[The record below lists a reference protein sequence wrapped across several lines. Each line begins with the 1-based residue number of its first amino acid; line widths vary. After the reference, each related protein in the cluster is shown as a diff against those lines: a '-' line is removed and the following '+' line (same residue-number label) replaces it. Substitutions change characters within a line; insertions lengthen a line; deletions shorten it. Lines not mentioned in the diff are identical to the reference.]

1 METKRLGRWAPMLVL
16 AATLVMFVAGANAV
30 DAAKGGGHG
39 RGGTTPPPATGTCS
53 VTPNPAARWSAVTIS
68 GSGFPAY
75 ASVGITVRSVS
86 GNVAMMFA
94 SADSTGRFSNR
105 YNTVWVGTNAVTA
118 SGGGV
123 TASCSFGVV

>member
-16 AATLVMFVAGANAV
+16 AAALVMFVAGANVV
-30 DAAKGGGHG
+30 DAAKGGSHG
-39 RGGTTPPPATGTCS
+39 RGGTPPPATGTCS

-68 GSGFPAY
+68 GSAFSAY

-94 SADSTGRFSNR
+94 SADSSGRFSAK
-105 YNTVWVGTNAVTA
+105 YNTVWLGTNAVTA